1 MCKLLLFSPDFRIK
15 DVTNHNHSILRSF
28 WKIKIQRARF
38 FPCLEHC
45 VISRSTLF
53 FRFLGKMCYPTKAH
67 FRVYKKTITLMYF
80 LINLLVFA
88 GNVGHNILIK
98 KFENQ
103 GNAVGKN
110 QMLRHKFELVHVIHL
125 IKKIVEKL
133 HHKKKKFVK
142 LKKV

>member
-1 MCKLLLFSPDFRIK
+1 
-15 DVTNHNHSILRSF
+15 
-28 WKIKIQRARF
+28 
-38 FPCLEHC
+38 
-45 VISRSTLF
+45 
-53 FRFLGKMCYPTKAH
+53 MCYPTKAH

-133 HHKKKKFVK
+133 HHKKKKGSRN
-142 LKKV
+142 